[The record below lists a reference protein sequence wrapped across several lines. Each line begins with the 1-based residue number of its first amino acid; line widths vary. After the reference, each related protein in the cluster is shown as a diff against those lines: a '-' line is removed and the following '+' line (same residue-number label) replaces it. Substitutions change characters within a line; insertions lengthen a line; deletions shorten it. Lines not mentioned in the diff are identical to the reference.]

1 MAVRPSTPNMVMYDD
16 EVDPVSAPDASD
28 AAAPAHEPPAVSA
41 SRPGTGNK

>member
-16 EVDPVSAPDASD
+16 EVDPVSVPDTGGGND
-28 AAAPAHEPPAVSA
+28 VTAVSA